1 MPIDKTFIDQFNS
14 ITIAIDFNKLMVPS
28 PPQYEL
34 DNNGN
39 FIINPNTNLPT
50 ILKGKDPNR
59 SVLSGIFSS
68 FSDAPDGFSEELKE
82 ITISSGLEYW
92 YRDVFA
98 LRGGYFFEN
107 VDKGG
112 RKFLTLGAGLKYN
125 NLGLDFSYLSTIEND
140 HPLAETMR
148 FSISFIF
155 DKEENFD
162 DLSNQ

>member
-1 MPIDKTFIDQFNS
+1 
-14 ITIAIDFNKLMVPS
+14 MVPS
-28 PPQYEL
+28 PPVYEL
-34 DNNGN
+34 DDNGN
-39 FIINPNTNLPT
+39 FIVDPITNQPK

-82 ITISSGLEYW
+82 ITISSGVEYW

-107 VDKGG
+107 IDKGG
-112 RKFLTLGAGLKYN
+112 RKLLTLGAGLKYN
-125 NLGLDFSYLSTIEND
+125 NLGLDFSYLSTVEND

-155 DKEENFD
+155 DKEETFD